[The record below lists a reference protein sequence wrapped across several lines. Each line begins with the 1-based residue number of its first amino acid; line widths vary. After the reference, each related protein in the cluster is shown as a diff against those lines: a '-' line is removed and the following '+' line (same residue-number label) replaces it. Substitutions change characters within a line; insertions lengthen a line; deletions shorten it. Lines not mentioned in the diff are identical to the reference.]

1 VKGGETEKMDVSNV
15 SVQTV
20 QAAQSAT
27 PSTSIAQQAQ
37 QQGGQTTDFM
47 TLIMQ
52 LLGGT
57 GEESPNDLLAML
69 LEEGKK
75 DAEENGVNM
84 ALQMMM
90 EMLAA
95 NPAMGSN
102 LQMIDPGFLAE
113 LTGSPNAPV
122 IETIEGAEGA
132 IQGNGL
138 AAFLESQLQPKGQ
151 SEPVFQPLEGIIQEE
166 MPEEAIPMTV
176 EKQSAQAQDFFNQGA
191 NDFHTAVSQAKQELA
206 LLTPKDSAKSE
217 TRFDVDV
224 DQLQKD
230 VDAGRFIPNAAEVEK
245 FPETPV
251 SPFNVIS
258 QAREGI
264 IEQLGSGKDEFVVRL
279 KPEGLGEITVRLMQT
294 GDKIA
299 LSISASNSHVAR
311 LLSSEIDQLRESLR
325 PYNTVVQ
332 EVVDQQA
339 YASNQDFAQ
348 NFAGS
353 QYQQQQQYQG
363 QQRHGISFMD
373 FVNGGTVEEAP
384 PAAPS
389 RIISTGLNTYSV

>member
-1 VKGGETEKMDVSNV
+1 MDVSNV
-15 SVQTV
+15 SMQAVQSA
-20 QAAQSAT
+20 QAASQ
-27 PSTSIAQQAQ
+27 PQSTSIAQQAQ
-37 QQGGQTTDFM
+37 QQGGQVDFLS
-47 TLIMQ
+47 LILQ
-52 LLGGT
+52 LMGGE
-57 GEESPNDLLAML
+57 GEGDAQDILALLM
-69 LEEGKK
+69 EEGKK
-75 DAEENGVNM
+75 DAEEDGVNA

-90 EMLAA
+90 EMLSA

-102 LQMIDPGFLAE
+102 LHTIDPE
-113 LTGSPNAPV
+113 LLQELYGVENVPV
-122 IETIEGAEGA
+122 IESILLPDGTEAA
-132 IQGNGL
+132 AQNGL
-138 AAFLESQLQPKGQ
+138 AAFLESQLQPKDSQNGPQ
-151 SEPVFQPLEGIIQEE
+151 VVFQPLEEIEQAES
-166 MPEEAIPMTV
+166 PEEFIPITM
-176 EKQSAQAQDFFNQGA
+176 ESRPAQSQDFFNQGA
-191 NDFHTAVSQAKQELA
+191 NDFRTAVSQAKQELD
-206 LLTPKDSAKSE
+206 LLAPKDSTKTQ

-230 VDAGRFIPNAAEVEK
+230 VDAGKFIQVADAEK
-245 FPETPV
+245 LPEAPV

-258 QAREGI
+258 QVREGI
-264 IEQLGSGKDEFVVRL
+264 IEKLNDGNDEFIVRL

-332 EVVDQQA
+332 EIVDQQA

-353 QYQQQQQYQG
+353 QYQQQQYQG
-363 QQRHGISFMD
+363 QQHQSGRISFMD
-373 FVNGGTVEEAP
+373 FVNGNAAEEADP
-384 PAAPS
+384 PAPS